1 MPKFGT
7 HILIAELAAKKRPS
21 LFGGKASNAMRL
33 GAVGPDLMLFLF
45 DPVAKT
51 PGVMKAFDTAMEAL
65 RIIQQIEVKLKE
77 VASLFDTDLA
87 NWVTGGMSGDL
98 SRLAESGLDAIT
110 LALKLTAAVGAGS
123 VNVKNPIPGLVG
135 NQLLDPS
142 MFSDPK
148 YLRPDM
154 LVGTQDRFGSPFRY
168 FGHPYTDDPSWHSP
182 AAAGNYDEWW
192 WMDMLHYRKTVSFA
206 KALRSVANAGNSA
219 AMKDY
224 ASGYLSHVA
233 GDICGHPFI
242 NGLVQGPFR
251 NHAYRHI
258 VLEGLADTWL
268 WDQQGRGDIAES
280 SLHTLLALGDA
291 DRDAVMTQ
299 IHRAIKMTYAM
310 PDVPNLLPNRY
321 PDVSELKGA
330 YERMS
335 KYLDLGTG
343 GTVSRPKKPAE
354 NPGEVWK
361 EIQDRLSK
369 ANPGQPPAWQ
379 AGDPL
384 SSLLAALGWAFRG
397 VVFLLMIATLPTGIL
412 ASLAA
417 LPGRWSIYL
426 VHLGVY
432 LLVSGLRTLLA
443 LLGWGYAS
451 RDDFM
456 NFGSLLNPMI
466 TVGMSGNDDRYPYA
480 STPTPKQPLYWLIP
494 PRDIA
499 KSEKNYA
506 RVGPFAAGV
515 RPDWI
520 VSSSNKMASMTE
532 VLPLLSAS
540 TPAHTRVATGTMGN
554 GFGNAVDFFIALMD
568 GTISTANLEI
578 DLDGDR
584 GYAFKPW
591 DTLPPN
597 EKYV

>member
-7 HILIAELAAKKRPS
+7 HILIAELAVQRRPQ
-21 LFGGKASNAMRL
+21 LFGRPASNAMRL

-51 PGVMKAFDTAMEAL
+51 PGVMRAYDTAMEVL
-65 RIIQQIEVKLKE
+65 RTIDEIETKLKQ
-77 VASLFDTDLA
+77 VASMFDTELA
-87 NWVTGGMSGDL
+87 NWVTGGLSGDL
-98 SRLAESGLDAIT
+98 SRLAESGVEALSN
-110 LALKLTAAVGAGS
+110 ALKLTAAVGAGS
-123 VNVKNPIPGLVG
+123 VNVKNPIPDLVR
-135 NQLLDPS
+135 NQLLDPAILTNPS
-142 MFSDPK
+142 QSLQD
-148 YLRPDM
+148 L
-154 LVGTQDRFGSPFRY
+154 LGVTQDRFGSPFRY
-168 FGHPYTDDPSWHSP
+168 FGHPYTDDPGWHSP
-182 AAAGNYDEWW
+182 EASGNYDNWW

-206 KALRSVANAGNSA
+206 KALQGVARAKNSQV
-219 AMKDY
+219 MKDY

-251 NHAYRHI
+251 SHAYRHI

-268 WDQQGRGDIAES
+268 WDHQGRGDIAES
-280 SLHTLLALGDA
+280 SLHKLIALDKT
-291 DRDAVMTQ
+291 DRVAVMMQ
-299 IHRAIKMTYAM
+299 IHEAIKMTY
-310 PDVPNLLPNRY
+310 PLPNVPKLLPKRY
-321 PDVSELKGA
+321 PDVSELIGA
-330 YERMS
+330 YERMYQ
-335 KYLDLGTG
+335 YLDMGTG
-343 GTVSRPKKPAE
+343 GTVTRPKKPAE

-369 ANPGQPPAWQ
+369 ANPGQPPAWS
-379 AGDPL
+379 GSDPL
-384 SSLLAALGWAFRG
+384 ASLLAALGWAFRG
-397 VVFLLMIATLPTGIL
+397 IVYLLMIATLPGAIL
-412 ASLAA
+412 TSLAA
-417 LPGRWSIYL
+417 LPGRWAVYI
-426 VHLGVY
+426 VHLGIY

-466 TVGMSGNDDRYPYA
+466 TVGISGGNDNYPYA

-506 RVGPFAAGV
+506 RLGPFSAGV

-520 VSSSNKMASMTE
+520 VSPSNKMATLAE
-532 VLPLLSAS
+532 LLPLLNAS
-540 TPAHTRVATGTMGN
+540 TPAQTRTATGGMGN
-554 GFGNAVDFFIALMD
+554 GFGNAVDFFIALLD
-568 GTISTANLEI
+568 GTIPTNNLEI

-584 GYAFKPW
+584 GYAYKPW